1 MVDYESGYS
10 RAHAGLESAVVGRE
24 RPEEVAAEVEIDVD
38 GSAGVADS
46 AGNREGGC
54 VSGGEQDS
62 GSKKRSKHDGQGC
75 LWIFWD
81 FVQRLRR
88 SKERKCG
95 HWV

>member
-1 MVDYESGYS
+1 MVDNEGGYS
-10 RAHAGLESAVVGRE
+10 RADAGLESAVVGRE
-24 RPEEVAAEVEIDVD
+24 RPEEAAAEVEIEVD

-46 AGNREGGC
+46 ASDRESSC
-54 VSGGEQDS
+54 VGGGEQDS
-62 GSKKRSKHDGQGC
+62 GSKKRSKHDEQGC

-88 SKERKCG
+88 SKERKGG